1 MQDLV
6 KRYFWLV
13 SVIAVIACAYFAA
26 SATGSVLE
34 AKLLGDPAEA
44 PKVPPPPPVTDP
56 KPAVAVRSKA
66 GAPVADRNM
75 FCSDCKPPE
84 VAAVT
89 PNTALPPGTVVPTQ
103 LHLVLIATSVGS
115 DPRYSF
121 ATILN
126 TDTQKQGGYFVG
138 DDIPDTGPV
147 KEIHFKYV
155 DFENKALGRTERVG
169 LFGEVPPP
177 APPPPVA
184 VATGDKPPGDPDDEM
199 AAAVAAGVKKIDDS
213 NYEIS
218 RDLVD
223 KVLSNPMAVAKG
235 ARVVPSVKDGKANG
249 FKLYAI
255 RPSSVYAQIGLANGD
270 TIHAING
277 FDLTSPD
284 KALEVY
290 TKVKEATALTVQVTR
305 RGKEMTINYAIK

>member
-13 SVIAVIACAYFAA
+13 GVIAVIASAYFAA

-44 PKVPPPPPVTDP
+44 PKIPPPLVVEV
-56 KPAVAVRSKA
+56 KPTAVVRTKA

-84 VAAVT
+84 VAA
-89 PNTALPPGTVVPTQ
+89 PAANAALPPGTVVPTQ

-115 DPRYSF
+115 DPKYSF

-138 DDIPDTGPV
+138 DEIPDTGAV

-155 DFENKALGRTERVG
+155 DFENKALNRTERVG

-177 APPPPVA
+177 APPPVA
-184 VATGDKPPGDPDDEM
+184 VAVADKPPGDPDDEM
-199 AAAVAAGVKKIDDS
+199 ANAVAAGIKKLDES

-218 RDLVD
+218 RNLVD
-223 KVLSNPMAVAKG
+223 KVLANPMAVAKG

-290 TKVKEATALTVQVTR
+290 TKVKEATALQVQVTR

>member
-6 KRYFWLV
+6 KRYFWVV

-26 SATGSVLE
+26 SATGSVVE

-44 PKVPPPPPVTDP
+44 PKIPPPPVAEVA
-56 KPAVAVRSKA
+56 KPTTPVRSKA

-84 VAAVT
+84 VAAVSPTT
-89 PNTALPPGTVVPTQ
+89 PVAPGTVVPTA
-103 LHLVLIATSVGS
+103 LHLVLIATSVGT

-126 TDTQKQGGYFVG
+126 TDTDKQGGYFVA
-138 DDIPDTGPV
+138 DVIPDAGPI

-155 DFENKALGRTERVG
+155 DFQNTALNRTERVG
-169 LFGEVPPP
+169 LFGETPPP
-177 APPPPVA
+177 PPPPVA
-184 VATGDKPPGDPDDEM
+184 VAVADKPPGDPDDEM
-199 AAAVAAGVKKIDDS
+199 AAAVAAGIKKIDES
-213 NYEIS
+213 NYEID
-218 RDLVD
+218 RNLVD
-223 KVLSNPMAVAKG
+223 KVLANPMAVAKG

-290 TKVKEATALTVQVTR
+290 TKVKEATALQVQVTR